1 MTKYEKGMIYKLV
14 KKDDFDNNNIYIG
27 STCNIIKRRYYHK
40 AACLNEN
47 NSRYNMKLYI
57 FIRENGGW
65 DNWIITPVESY
76 PCNNKRELEI
86 RERYYIETFKA
97 KLNIVI
103 PTRTDKEYKKYYTDK
118 YKEKILYYNK
128 KYAAEYRIKNKEK
141 VEEYKKKRV
150 ICECGCEVSNDG
162 ISRHKKTDKHI
173 KMMRK

>member
-86 RERYYIETFKA
+86 RERYYIEVQLISPFEAWKNYGMISGMCRMTPKH
-97 KLNIVI
+97 LLTEYGDEVI
-103 PTRTDKEYKKYYTDK
+103 RQLLIESYKKA
-118 YKEKILYYNK
+118 ILY
-128 KYAAEYRIKNKEK
+128 KNY
-141 VEEYKKKRV
+141 VLL
-150 ICECGCEVSNDG
+150 DG
-162 ISRHKKTDKHI
+162 AVVVRF
-173 KMMRK
+173 R